1 MSLVILCHNPSFY
14 SPGARTVRRPH
25 RIFYVFQFLSR
36 PKGF

>member
-1 MSLVILCHNPSFY
+1 MSLVILCHNPTFY
-14 SPGARTVRRPH
+14 SPGARTARRPH